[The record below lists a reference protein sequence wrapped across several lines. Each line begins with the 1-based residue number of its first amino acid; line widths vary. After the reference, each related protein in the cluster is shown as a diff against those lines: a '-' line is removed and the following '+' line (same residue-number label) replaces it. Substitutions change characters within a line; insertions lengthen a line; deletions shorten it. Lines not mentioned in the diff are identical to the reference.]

1 MVGER
6 ALQLGAIR
14 KVLFERRS
22 KGAERSFEMVLG
34 RYKAVAAKKR
44 MRHDITIEVEARCI
58 VKWIKINRRL
68 VFRLRQYI
76 CMNEELGRGTR

>member
-14 KVLFERRS
+14 KELFERRS
-22 KGAERSFEMVLG
+22 KGAERSFEIVLS
-34 RYKAVAAKKR
+34 RCKAVAVKKR
-44 MRHDITIEVEARCI
+44 MRHDITKEVEARCM

-68 VFRLRQYI
+68 VSRPRQQI
-76 CMNEELGRGTR
+76 CMNEELEKWTH